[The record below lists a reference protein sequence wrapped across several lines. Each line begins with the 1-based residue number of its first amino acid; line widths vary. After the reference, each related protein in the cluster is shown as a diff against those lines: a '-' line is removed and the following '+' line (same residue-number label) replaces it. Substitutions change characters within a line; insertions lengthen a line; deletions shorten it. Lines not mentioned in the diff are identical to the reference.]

1 MSFFLL
7 VHPKKSSS
15 SHESSSFHP
24 RSKDSQEQKS
34 GSNNVDSDMLCMKNL
49 NTRENSE
56 VIKQIPNEANSQCD
70 EDLAVSERTGQGDR
84 RILTNNNPGG
94 GFEENHLK
102 SDLGRSDFIIR
113 GKKKTLKQLDPEK
126 FFHLK
131 EIVSKSS
138 TKTIQTATGIS
149 EGTTSTL
156 QKYTNIS
163 NSATR
168 KQDLPVEEM
177 KEIIPQEENST
188 IPKSRKIVKTIKT
201 NMPPQDAHIMKEIDS
216 ICAGLVNDI
225 SDDAI
230 ASYELEDTPA
240 FHSQVSVEHVSQK
253 NAKGKKEIKDGK
265 SSSEERYIEADE
277 TKVKPGHTVENVQQ
291 SVLLKASEDTVQQL
305 DQQNNPPNLNG
316 RLLLGRPG
324 NLNTEIGVKIKQE
337 MLDSC
342 EEHGKTVC
350 EVLTESSETSLNKNE
365 FHHVDPKSSSDDVRN
380 YIKKEEPQQIDDSV
394 NLSMQDS
401 EILLPDEFRLILGSI
416 KQEQEDL
423 DTFQCNDMNE
433 IEESASVEVKPT
445 LQRDYICGTSD
456 VDVDKVIADVST
468 SLRQMISNEGTVNSR
483 DIKCIAIGDSN
494 IDDKASRNSLDIKSE
509 PELLTTGT
517 SDGVPTSIDTECI
530 CNQNAKT
537 GSSSEAASVGTS
549 NACVSINSQ
558 YIMERETQ
566 LNSGVQGNSKIEFE
580 SDFLG
585 ISSFKSVAS
594 IMDTLKESLL
604 KLGAKEHHLGNRQC
618 QSTENFEDKHAQ
630 IDEPHSNLTNK
641 KLNMT
646 NIAEKSHTEEIDIY
660 EDTITEIDLDETS
673 SNMLIESLTSKE
685 KPAEDSV
692 ADDVWKMVLAS
703 SDDSDGRK
711 QDTDMVDQKTPGKS
725 STDTRR
731 KYFKTSKQICS
742 FTYHKIATRID
753 KVKSCRSLPT
763 LQKKMVTKTSMS
775 INPLY
780 QGETS
785 SDEDYQK
792 LKKDKKSKRKK
803 KKEKKEKSVVD
814 IVDGHCESKIA
825 KVKLKKKKSYLK
837 PSIVKAS
844 LKESKQAELDATFGS
859 LIQTRS
865 SRKSDRRESERSNIS
880 TESDTHS
887 VKTIFDRRKR
897 TSSTERNHYKHFD
910 NQSETDVR
918 VTEGKAL
925 MYNDKQEV
933 IDYMEQICSEE
944 FRKASPLKTSS
955 LFTAAQNLIKVK
967 KKEVFK
973 RMQVTPRKSEVLHYH
988 GRLSP
993 SGFERS
999 RRQGTSSSLDYERFD
1014 GQLSMDDRRLPH
1026 ERLQSLDDNAWLS
1039 QDEKSFYRDREKAVH
1054 RRSSDN
1060 ERWYF
1065 DQERRVMNG
1074 RKNSK
1079 YYWENPKL
1087 KQERRKCHED
1097 MSNLDDGNTI
1107 ERKTDTK
1114 KSQGV
1119 QPPGNKHMENESE
1132 KESRATEDRT
1142 AKEGKRI
1149 LNQKE
1154 ELSGKREFRIIKE
1167 STRNKPTISINVAEK
1182 DLSERNMIPF
1192 EAKKL
1197 VANEQKLSRHRKG
1210 SASAI
1215 STDPVSKENQGE
1227 KDEQENVKEGG
1238 QSEKGEVLKL
1248 ERDVKRKLFEASFE
1262 KDVSVDR
1269 DVRGGANMKESMRNE
1284 KQLQIDKRIDFTT
1297 DRETKVTDTDEIM
1310 TVEESNKERSA
1321 SRNNILS
1328 EITVKNK
1335 DFERKEISNQ
1345 AYTRQTVGHIPNI
1358 VDTFGKQPSS
1368 GDMSFINKDASDMVD
1383 GDEKMQSHPILND
1396 GNKQCCSVIN
1406 ENQEAD
1412 ESVSEILNANKHFN
1426 FPAKSNSNDV
1436 SLIRSKL
1443 FKDKQES
1450 SSQSI
1455 TVVQANATVSGT
1467 SAKIQV
1473 LDVFSTDPSSKVI
1486 FNQKSNYELR
1496 MSEDEV
1502 PEVHRS
1508 ETPKLAEV
1516 HGSNVDTPKLAG
1528 VYGEDVV
1535 VSNVVKVH
1543 ESNIG
1548 KVKVAEVHET
1558 DVGPPNERNKNND
1571 DTDVNASHRNKEVC
1585 QDSSS
1590 NGKTDFLKKLEM
1602 KNDNVY
1608 RETNSVKVASNES
1621 ACDSIKIINEAVT
1634 SAIGDTNSNLEMV
1647 QNSLSLSTFL
1657 KPIEFECRGKE
1668 GAANTA
1674 GLKNCLQGQVEPSSS
1689 DWCNSKESKKL
1700 TSDKVARKVEAIL
1713 ETCSELL
1720 TGIIEDV
1727 IESVAKEDVIESV
1740 AKDVIGSVAK
1750 EDVVEN
1756 VAEEDVIDSAAKENA
1771 IVENV
1776 AKKDV
1781 TESVTKEDVLLRE
1794 TVISSA
1800 TNGQQVPP
1808 SQASLNRT
1816 VETVSNDVRLEHD
1829 ATRKLGNMKK
1839 DIPNTTLHSTMKTS
1853 FLVSKEDSISGGEIL
1868 SDGEKSKNVIEDVI
1882 ESFAKVV
1889 FERVAKEDVIESVAK
1904 ENVESVARK
1913 DVIEG
1918 LTEEDVIESD
1928 TKEDM
1933 LLRETIIS
1941 SATNGQQVTPSQA
1954 SLNRTVETV
1963 SNDVRLEHDAT
1974 RKLGNMKKDI
1984 LNTTLHSTMKT
1995 FFLVSKE
2002 DSFSEGETLSD
2013 GEESKNSIKE
2023 KSKEDENQREVQN
2036 HPRNQKNKKQKKG
2049 SPDPLLKALKMER
2062 KKNKKNF
2069 KKVLR
2074 KKIALEN
2081 SAKEASRDEICEFSV
2096 GNIIS
2101 NSTETAGK
2109 SRSKGSLR
2117 EKGKLKVK
2125 SSPKLNIPNPTYQN
2139 KTKTS
2144 LSKDHLSEG
2153 EIRSDG
2159 EENGKLM
2166 FKEEKKKKHNERTT
2180 DALLK
2185 FLKFEH
2191 KKSKKLLKK
2200 SVRKKIALENK
2211 AREAVYNENC
2221 EFQEVEIMRNSTETT
2236 DKSRSKES
2244 LLEKESFKEKIE
2256 SELNPQ
2262 ISRPAGKERK
2272 SDLEYTDPEKESDSR
2287 IGRMSK
2293 GAITEDELETKEVTE
2308 PSNEKIIQK
2317 DEKDKDRNNSSYDN
2331 VKNFRKENN
2340 IDDLEEG
2347 EISDSSDNE
2356 SHEEKQRSHL
2366 PDTQVTSI
2374 MPTESRNRKEKDVP
2388 KISERRHKGHR
2399 HAERK
2404 TLNLDEWDRIDT
2416 VLEKERKYERERKY
2430 RREKDFQNDWPDQE
2444 KYRRK
2449 TVNQAEHSNGAAKEK
2464 GFHRSLRSD
2473 PHDLRDQKECE
2484 WQFSSVRNRV
2494 GGHGI
2499 HRMGRRLSEDES
2511 VWRRDK
2517 RKGHT
2522 EIPSHEINN
2531 RNPEAGDVPDN
2542 NICEGKHFSRRI
2554 CFKIVDVILMFSYL
2568 SDYLISVFNA
2578 RNYFK

>member
-34 GSNNVDSDMLCMKNL
+34 GSNIVDSDMLGMKNL

-56 VIKQIPNEANSQCD
+56 EIKQIPNEANSQCD
-70 EDLAVSERTGQGDR
+70 EDLAVSERTGQGDLI
-84 RILTNNNPGG
+84 ILTNNNPGG

-102 SDLGRSDFIIR
+102 SDLGRSDFIIC

-131 EIVSKSS
+131 EIVSKS
-138 TKTIQTATGIS
+138 TKKTIQTATVIS
-149 EGTTSTL
+149 EGTTSSL

-163 NSATR
+163 NSANR
-168 KQDLPVEEM
+168 KQDLPVE
-177 KEIIPQEENST
+177 EIIPQEENST
-188 IPKSRKIVKTIKT
+188 IPNSREIVKTIKT

-240 FHSQVSVEHVSQK
+240 FHSQVSLEHVLQK
-253 NAKGKKEIKDGK
+253 TAKGKKEIKDGK

-291 SVLLKASEDTVQQL
+291 SVLPKASEDTVQQL

-316 RLLLGRPG
+316 RLLLGWPD

-337 MLDSC
+337 MLDSS

-350 EVLTESSETSLNKNE
+350 EVLTESSSETLNKNE
-365 FHHVDPKSSSDDVRN
+365 FYHFDPKSSSDDVRN
-380 YIKKEEPQQIDDSV
+380 DIKKEEPQQIDDSV

-401 EILLPDEFRLILGSI
+401 ETLLPDEFRLILGSI

-423 DTFQCNDMNE
+423 DTSQCNDMNE
-433 IEESASVEVKPT
+433 IEESASVQVKPT

-456 VDVDKVIADVST
+456 VDDDKVIADVST

-483 DIKCIAIGDSN
+483 DIKCIATGDSN

-530 CNQNAKT
+530 CNENAKT
-537 GSSSEAASVGTS
+537 GSSSEIASVGTS
-549 NACVSINSQ
+549 SACVSINSQ

-566 LNSGVQGNSKIEFE
+566 LNSGVQGNSKIECE

-604 KLGAKEHHLGNRQC
+604 KLGAKEQC
-618 QSTENFEDKHAQ
+618 QSTEKFEDNHAQ

-673 SNMLIESLTSKE
+673 SNMMIESLTSKK

-703 SDDSDGRK
+703 SDHSDGRK
-711 QDTDMVDQKTPGKS
+711 RDTDKVDQKTPEKS

-753 KVKSCRSLPT
+753 KVKSCRSLRT

-780 QGETS
+780 QGQTS

-803 KKEKKEKSVVD
+803 KKDKKEKSVVD

-844 LKESKQAELDATFGS
+844 IKESKQAELDATFGS

-865 SRKSDRRESERSNIS
+865 TRKSARRESERSNIS

-918 VTEGKAL
+918 LTEGKAL

-973 RMQVTPRKSEVLHYH
+973 RKQVTPRKSEVLDYH

-993 SGFERS
+993 SGFEHS

-1014 GQLSMDDRRLPH
+1014 RQLSMDDRRLPH

-1087 KQERRKCHED
+1087 KQERLKCHED

-1107 ERKTDTK
+1107 ERKADTK
-1114 KSQGV
+1114 KIQGV
-1119 QPPGNKHMENESE
+1119 QPPGNKHLENESE
-1132 KESRATEDRT
+1132 KGSRATEDRT
-1142 AKEGKRI
+1142 AKERKGI
-1149 LNQKE
+1149 LDQNE
-1154 ELSGKREFRIIKE
+1154 ELSGKREFRMIKE
-1167 STRNKPTISINVAEK
+1167 STRNKPTISTNVAEK
-1182 DLSERNMIPF
+1182 DVSERNMIPF

-1197 VANEQKLSRHRKG
+1197 VASEQKLSKHRKG

-1215 STDPVSKENQGE
+1215 SAGPVSKENQGE

-1238 QSEKGEVLKL
+1238 QSEKGEVLNL

-1262 KDVSVDR
+1262 KDASIDR
-1269 DVRGGANMKESMRNE
+1269 DVRGGSNMKESMKNE
-1284 KQLQIDKRIDFTT
+1284 KQLQIDKRIDYTT

-1310 TVEESNKERSA
+1310 TVEESNEERSA
-1321 SRNNILS
+1321 FRSNIVS

-1335 DFERKEISNQ
+1335 NLERKQISNQ

-1368 GDMSFINKDASDMVD
+1368 GDMSFVNKDASDMVD

-1396 GNKQCCSVIN
+1396 GNKQCCSVMS

-1412 ESVSEILNANKHFN
+1412 ESVSKILNANKHFN
-1426 FPAKSNSNDV
+1426 FPTKSNSNDV

-1443 FKDKQES
+1443 FKGKQES

-1455 TVVQANATVSGT
+1455 TVVQANATVSDT

-1473 LDVFSTDPSSKVI
+1473 LDVFSTDPSSKII
-1486 FNQKSNYELR
+1486 FNQNANYELR

-1508 ETPKLAEV
+1508 DERTPNVAEV
-1516 HGSNVDTPKLAG
+1516 HGSNVDTPKVAG
-1528 VYGEDVV
+1528 VYGADVV

-1548 KVKVAEVHET
+1548 KVKVAEVHES
-1558 DVGPPNERNKNND
+1558 DVGPPSERNKNND
-1571 DTDVNASHRNKEVC
+1571 DTDVNASHHNKEVC
-1585 QDSSS
+1585 QDSSF
-1590 NGKTDFLKKLEM
+1590 NGKTNFLKKLEM

-1608 RETNSVKVASNES
+1608 KKTNSVKVASNES
-1621 ACDSIKIINEAVT
+1621 ACDSIKIINEAVI
-1634 SAIGDTNSNLEMV
+1634 SAIGDTDSNLEMV

-1657 KPIEFECRGKE
+1657 KPVEFDCRGKE

-1674 GLKNCLQGQVEPSSS
+1674 GLKGCLQRQVEPSSS
-1689 DWCNSKESKKL
+1689 HWCNSKESKKL
-1700 TSDKVARKVEAIL
+1700 TSDKAIL

-1740 AKDVIGSVAK
+1740 AKDFIGSVVK

-1756 VAEEDVIDSAAKENA
+1756 VAEEDVIESVAKENV
-1771 IVENV
+1771 IENF

-1781 TESVTKEDVLLRE
+1781 IESVTKEDLLLRE
-1794 TVISSA
+1794 TIIGSA

-1853 FLVSKEDSISGGEIL
+1853 FLVSKEDSIS
-1868 SDGEKSKNVIEDVI
+1868 
-1882 ESFAKVV
+1882 
-1889 FERVAKEDVIESVAK
+1889 
-1904 ENVESVARK
+1904 
-1913 DVIEG
+1913 EG
-1918 LTEEDVIESD
+1918 
-1928 TKEDM
+1928 K
-1933 LLRETIIS
+1933 
-1941 SATNGQQVTPSQA
+1941 
-1954 SLNRTVETV
+1954 
-1963 SNDVRLEHDAT
+1963 
-1974 RKLGNMKKDI
+1974 
-1984 LNTTLHSTMKT
+1984 
-1995 FFLVSKE
+1995 
-2002 DSFSEGETLSD
+2002 TLSD

-2023 KSKEDENQREVQN
+2023 KSKEDQNQRQVQN
-2036 HPRNQKNKKQKKG
+2036 HPRNQKKKKKKKG
-2049 SPDPLLKALKMER
+2049 SPDPLLKALKMEP

-2081 SAKEASRDEICEFSV
+2081 RAKEASRDEICEFSV

-2109 SRSKGSLR
+2109 SRSKGRLR
-2117 EKGKLKVK
+2117 KKGKLKVK

-2139 KTKTS
+2139 KMKTS

-2159 EENGKLM
+2159 EDNGKLM

-2185 FLKFEH
+2185 SLKFEH
-2191 KKSKKLLKK
+2191 RKTKKLLRK

-2244 LLEKESFKEKIE
+2244 LLEKETFKEKIE

-2262 ISRPAGKERK
+2262 ISRPTGKERK
-2272 SDLEYTDPEKESDSR
+2272 SDSEFTDPVKESDSR

-2317 DEKDKDRNNSSYDN
+2317 DEKDKGKNNSSYDN

-2356 SHEEKQRSHL
+2356 SQEEKQRSHL

-2374 MPTESRNRKEKDVP
+2374 MPTESRNRKGKDVP
-2388 KISERRHKGHR
+2388 KTSERRQKGHR
-2399 HAERK
+2399 HAEHK
-2404 TLNLDEWDRIDT
+2404 TLNLDGWDRIDT

-2430 RREKDFQNDWPDQE
+2430 RREKDFQNDWPDEE

-2499 HRMGRRLSEDES
+2499 HRVGRRLSEDES

-2531 RNPEAGDVPDN
+2531 RNPEAGDVPGN
-2542 NICEGKHFSRRI
+2542 NFCEGKHFSRCI
-2554 CFKIVDVILMFSYL
+2554 CFKIVDVIVMFSYL

>member
-34 GSNNVDSDMLCMKNL
+34 GSNIVDSDMLGMKNL

-56 VIKQIPNEANSQCD
+56 EIKQIPNEANSQCD
-70 EDLAVSERTGQGDR
+70 EDLAVSERTGQGDLI
-84 RILTNNNPGG
+84 ILTNNNPGG

-102 SDLGRSDFIIR
+102 SDLGRSDFIIC

-131 EIVSKSS
+131 EIVSKS
-138 TKTIQTATGIS
+138 TKKTIQTATVIS
-149 EGTTSTL
+149 EGTTSSL

-163 NSATR
+163 NSANR
-168 KQDLPVEEM
+168 KQDLPVE
-177 KEIIPQEENST
+177 EIIPQEENST
-188 IPKSRKIVKTIKT
+188 IPNSREIVKTIKT

-240 FHSQVSVEHVSQK
+240 FHSQVSLEHVLQK
-253 NAKGKKEIKDGK
+253 TAKGKKEIKDGK

-291 SVLLKASEDTVQQL
+291 SVLPKASEDTVQQL

-316 RLLLGRPG
+316 RLLLGWPD

-337 MLDSC
+337 MLDSS

-350 EVLTESSETSLNKNE
+350 EVLTESSSETLNKNE
-365 FHHVDPKSSSDDVRN
+365 FYHFDPKSSSDDVRN
-380 YIKKEEPQQIDDSV
+380 DIKKEEPQQIDDSV

-401 EILLPDEFRLILGSI
+401 ETLLPDEFRLILGSI
-416 KQEQEDL
+416 KQEQDDL
-423 DTFQCNDMNE
+423 DTSQCNDMNE
-433 IEESASVEVKPT
+433 IEESASVQVKPT

-456 VDVDKVIADVST
+456 VDDDKVIADVST

-483 DIKCIAIGDSN
+483 DIKCIATGDSN

-530 CNQNAKT
+530 CNENAKT
-537 GSSSEAASVGTS
+537 GSSSEIASVGTS
-549 NACVSINSQ
+549 SACVSINSQ

-566 LNSGVQGNSKIEFE
+566 LNSGVQGNSKIECE

-604 KLGAKEHHLGNRQC
+604 KLGAKEQC
-618 QSTENFEDKHAQ
+618 QSTEKFEDNHAQ

-673 SNMLIESLTSKE
+673 SNMMIESLTSKK

-703 SDDSDGRK
+703 SDHSDGRK
-711 QDTDMVDQKTPGKS
+711 RDTDKVDQKTPEKS

-753 KVKSCRSLPT
+753 KVKSCRSLRT
-763 LQKKMVTKTSMS
+763 LQKKMVTKISMS

-780 QGETS
+780 QGQTS

-844 LKESKQAELDATFGS
+844 IKESKQAELDATFGS

-865 SRKSDRRESERSNIS
+865 TRKSARRESERSNIS

-973 RMQVTPRKSEVLHYH
+973 RKQVTPRKSEVLDYH

-993 SGFERS
+993 SGFEHS

-1014 GQLSMDDRRLPH
+1014 RQLSMDDRRLPH

-1087 KQERRKCHED
+1087 KQERLKCHED

-1107 ERKTDTK
+1107 ERKADTK
-1114 KSQGV
+1114 KIQGV
-1119 QPPGNKHMENESE
+1119 QPPGNKHLENESE
-1132 KESRATEDRT
+1132 KGSRATEDRT
-1142 AKEGKRI
+1142 AKERKGI
-1149 LNQKE
+1149 LDQNE
-1154 ELSGKREFRIIKE
+1154 ELSGKREFRMIKE
-1167 STRNKPTISINVAEK
+1167 STRNKPTISTNVAEK
-1182 DLSERNMIPF
+1182 DVSERNMIPF

-1197 VANEQKLSRHRKG
+1197 VASEQKLSKHRKG

-1215 STDPVSKENQGE
+1215 SAGPVSKENQGE

-1238 QSEKGEVLKL
+1238 QSEKGEVLNL

-1262 KDVSVDR
+1262 KDASIDR
-1269 DVRGGANMKESMRNE
+1269 DVRGGSNMKESMKNE
-1284 KQLQIDKRIDFTT
+1284 KQLQIDKRIDYTT

-1310 TVEESNKERSA
+1310 TVEESNEERSA
-1321 SRNNILS
+1321 FRSNIVS

-1335 DFERKEISNQ
+1335 NLERKQISNQ

-1368 GDMSFINKDASDMVD
+1368 GDMSFVNKDASDMVD

-1396 GNKQCCSVIN
+1396 GNKQCCSVMS

-1426 FPAKSNSNDV
+1426 FPTKSNSNDV

-1443 FKDKQES
+1443 FKGKQES

-1455 TVVQANATVSGT
+1455 TVVQANATVSDT

-1473 LDVFSTDPSSKVI
+1473 LDVFSTDPSSKII
-1486 FNQKSNYELR
+1486 FNQNANYELR

-1508 ETPKLAEV
+1508 DERTPNVAEV
-1516 HGSNVDTPKLAG
+1516 HGSNVDTPKVAG
-1528 VYGEDVV
+1528 VYGADVV

-1548 KVKVAEVHET
+1548 KVKVAEVHES
-1558 DVGPPNERNKNND
+1558 DVGPPSERNKNND
-1571 DTDVNASHRNKEVC
+1571 DTDVNASHHNKEVC
-1585 QDSSS
+1585 QDSSF
-1590 NGKTDFLKKLEM
+1590 NGKTNFLKKLEM
-1602 KNDNVY
+1602 KNDDVY
-1608 RETNSVKVASNES
+1608 KKTNSVKVASNES
-1621 ACDSIKIINEAVT
+1621 ACDSIKIINEAVI
-1634 SAIGDTNSNLEMV
+1634 SAIGDTDSNLEMV

-1657 KPIEFECRGKE
+1657 KPVEFDCRGKE

-1674 GLKNCLQGQVEPSSS
+1674 GLKGCLQGQVEPSSS
-1689 DWCNSKESKKL
+1689 HWCNSKESKKL
-1700 TSDKVARKVEAIL
+1700 TSDKAIL

-1740 AKDVIGSVAK
+1740 AKDFIGSVVK

-1756 VAEEDVIDSAAKENA
+1756 VAEEDVIESVAKENV
-1771 IVENV
+1771 IENF

-1781 TESVTKEDVLLRE
+1781 IESVTKEDLLLRE
-1794 TVISSA
+1794 TIIGSATNGQQVPPSQASLNRTVETVSKDVRLEHDATRKLGNMKKDIPNTTLHSTMKTSFLVSKEDSTSVGEILSEGEESKNVIEDVIESFAKDVFERAAKEDVIESVAKENVIESVAKKDVIEGFTEEDVIESDTKEDMLLRETIISSA
-1800 TNGQQVPP
+1800 TNGQPAPP

-1853 FLVSKEDSISGGEIL
+1853 FLVSKEDSIS
-1868 SDGEKSKNVIEDVI
+1868 
-1882 ESFAKVV
+1882 
-1889 FERVAKEDVIESVAK
+1889 
-1904 ENVESVARK
+1904 
-1913 DVIEG
+1913 EG
-1918 LTEEDVIESD
+1918 
-1928 TKEDM
+1928 K
-1933 LLRETIIS
+1933 
-1941 SATNGQQVTPSQA
+1941 
-1954 SLNRTVETV
+1954 
-1963 SNDVRLEHDAT
+1963 
-1974 RKLGNMKKDI
+1974 
-1984 LNTTLHSTMKT
+1984 
-1995 FFLVSKE
+1995 
-2002 DSFSEGETLSD
+2002 TLSD

-2023 KSKEDENQREVQN
+2023 KSKEDQNQREVQN
-2036 HPRNQKNKKQKKG
+2036 HPRNQKKKKKKKG
-2049 SPDPLLKALKMER
+2049 SPDPLLKALKMEP

-2081 SAKEASRDEICEFSV
+2081 RAKEASRDEICEFSV

-2109 SRSKGSLR
+2109 SRSKGRLR
-2117 EKGKLKVK
+2117 KKGKLKVK

-2139 KTKTS
+2139 KMKTS

-2185 FLKFEH
+2185 SLKFEH
-2191 KKSKKLLKK
+2191 RKTKKLLRK

-2244 LLEKESFKEKIE
+2244 LLEKETFKEKIE

-2262 ISRPAGKERK
+2262 ISRPTGKERK
-2272 SDLEYTDPEKESDSR
+2272 SDSEFTDPVKESDSR

-2293 GAITEDELETKEVTE
+2293 GAITEDELETKEVRE

-2317 DEKDKDRNNSSYDN
+2317 DEKDKGKNNSSYDN
-2331 VKNFRKENN
+2331 VKNFRKENT

-2356 SHEEKQRSHL
+2356 SQEEKQRSHL

-2374 MPTESRNRKEKDVP
+2374 MPTESRNRKGKDVP
-2388 KISERRHKGHR
+2388 KTLERRHKGHR
-2399 HAERK
+2399 HAEHK
-2404 TLNLDEWDRIDT
+2404 TLNLDGWDRIDT

-2430 RREKDFQNDWPDQE
+2430 RREKDFQNDWPDEE

-2499 HRMGRRLSEDES
+2499 HRVGRRLSEDES

-2531 RNPEAGDVPDN
+2531 RNPEAGDVPGN
-2542 NICEGKHFSRRI
+2542 NFCEGKHFSRCI
-2554 CFKIVDVILMFSYL
+2554 CFKIVDVIVMFSYL

>member
-34 GSNNVDSDMLCMKNL
+34 GSNIVDSDMLGMKNL

-56 VIKQIPNEANSQCD
+56 EIKQIPNEANSQCD
-70 EDLAVSERTGQGDR
+70 EDLAVSERTGQGDLI
-84 RILTNNNPGG
+84 ILTNNNPGG

-102 SDLGRSDFIIR
+102 SDLGRSDFIIC

-131 EIVSKSS
+131 EIVSKS
-138 TKTIQTATGIS
+138 TKKTIQTATVIS
-149 EGTTSTL
+149 EGTTSSL

-163 NSATR
+163 NSANR
-168 KQDLPVEEM
+168 KQDLPVE
-177 KEIIPQEENST
+177 EIIPQEENST
-188 IPKSRKIVKTIKT
+188 IPNSREIVKTIKT

-240 FHSQVSVEHVSQK
+240 FHSQVSLEHVLQK
-253 NAKGKKEIKDGK
+253 TAKGKKEIKDGK

-291 SVLLKASEDTVQQL
+291 SVLPKASEDTVQQL

-316 RLLLGRPG
+316 RLLLGWPD

-337 MLDSC
+337 MLDSS

-350 EVLTESSETSLNKNE
+350 EVLTESSSETLNKNE
-365 FHHVDPKSSSDDVRN
+365 FYHFDPKSSSDDVRN
-380 YIKKEEPQQIDDSV
+380 DIKKEEPQQIDDSV

-401 EILLPDEFRLILGSI
+401 ETLLPDEFRLILGSI

-423 DTFQCNDMNE
+423 DTSQCNDMNE
-433 IEESASVEVKPT
+433 IEESASVQVKPT

-456 VDVDKVIADVST
+456 VDDDKVIADVST

-483 DIKCIAIGDSN
+483 DIKCIATGDSN

-530 CNQNAKT
+530 CNENAKT
-537 GSSSEAASVGTS
+537 GSSSEIASVGTS
-549 NACVSINSQ
+549 SACVSINSQ

-566 LNSGVQGNSKIEFE
+566 LNSGVQGNSKIECE

-604 KLGAKEHHLGNRQC
+604 KLGAKEQC
-618 QSTENFEDKHAQ
+618 QSTEKFEDNNAQ

-673 SNMLIESLTSKE
+673 SNMMIESLTSKK

-703 SDDSDGRK
+703 SDHSDGRK
-711 QDTDMVDQKTPGKS
+711 RDTDKVDQKTPEKS

-753 KVKSCRSLPT
+753 KVKSCRSLRT

-780 QGETS
+780 QGQTS

-844 LKESKQAELDATFGS
+844 IKESKQAELDATFGS

-865 SRKSDRRESERSNIS
+865 TRKSARRESERSNIS

-973 RMQVTPRKSEVLHYH
+973 RKQVTPRKSEVLDYH

-993 SGFERS
+993 SGFEHS

-1014 GQLSMDDRRLPH
+1014 RQLSMDDRRLPH

-1087 KQERRKCHED
+1087 KQERLKCHED

-1107 ERKTDTK
+1107 ERKADTK
-1114 KSQGV
+1114 KIQGV
-1119 QPPGNKHMENESE
+1119 QPPGNKHLENESE
-1132 KESRATEDRT
+1132 KGSRATEDRT
-1142 AKEGKRI
+1142 AKERKGI
-1149 LNQKE
+1149 LDQNE
-1154 ELSGKREFRIIKE
+1154 ELSGKREFRMIKE
-1167 STRNKPTISINVAEK
+1167 STRNKPTISTNVAEK
-1182 DLSERNMIPF
+1182 DVSERNMIPF

-1197 VANEQKLSRHRKG
+1197 VASEQKLSKHRKG

-1215 STDPVSKENQGE
+1215 SAGPVSKENQGE

-1238 QSEKGEVLKL
+1238 QSEKGEVLNL

-1262 KDVSVDR
+1262 KDASIDR
-1269 DVRGGANMKESMRNE
+1269 DVRGGSNMKESMKNE
-1284 KQLQIDKRIDFTT
+1284 KQLQIDKRINYTT

-1310 TVEESNKERSA
+1310 TVEESNEERSA
-1321 SRNNILS
+1321 FRSNIVS

-1335 DFERKEISNQ
+1335 NLERKQISNQ

-1368 GDMSFINKDASDMVD
+1368 GDMSFVNKDASDMVD

-1396 GNKQCCSVIN
+1396 GNKQCCSVMS

-1426 FPAKSNSNDV
+1426 FPTKSNSNDV

-1443 FKDKQES
+1443 FKGKQES

-1455 TVVQANATVSGT
+1455 TVVQANATVSDT

-1473 LDVFSTDPSSKVI
+1473 LDVFSTDPSSKII
-1486 FNQKSNYELR
+1486 FNQNANYELR

-1508 ETPKLAEV
+1508 DERTPNVAEV
-1516 HGSNVDTPKLAG
+1516 HGSNVDTPKVAG
-1528 VYGEDVV
+1528 VYGADVV

-1548 KVKVAEVHET
+1548 KVKVAEVHES
-1558 DVGPPNERNKNND
+1558 DVGPPSERNKNND
-1571 DTDVNASHRNKEVC
+1571 DTDVNASHHNKEVC
-1585 QDSSS
+1585 QDSSF
-1590 NGKTDFLKKLEM
+1590 NGKTNFLKKLEM

-1608 RETNSVKVASNES
+1608 KKTNSVKVASNES
-1621 ACDSIKIINEAVT
+1621 ACDSIKIINEAVI
-1634 SAIGDTNSNLEMV
+1634 SAIGDTDSNLEMV

-1657 KPIEFECRGKE
+1657 KPVEFDCRGKE

-1674 GLKNCLQGQVEPSSS
+1674 GLKGCLQGQVEPSSS
-1689 DWCNSKESKKL
+1689 HWCNSKESKKL
-1700 TSDKVARKVEAIL
+1700 TSDKAIL

-1740 AKDVIGSVAK
+1740 AKDFIGSVVK

-1756 VAEEDVIDSAAKENA
+1756 VAEEDVIESVAKENV
-1771 IVENV
+1771 IENF

-1781 TESVTKEDVLLRE
+1781 IESVTKEDLLLRE
-1794 TVISSA
+1794 TIIGSATNGQQVPPSQASLNRTVETVSNDVRLEHDATRKLENMKKDIPNTTLHSTMKTSFLVSKEDSTSVGEILSEGEESKNVIEDVIESFAKDVFERAAKEDVIESVAKENVIESVAKKDVIEGFTEEDVIESDTKEDMLLRETIISSA
-1800 TNGQQVPP
+1800 TNGQPAPP

-1853 FLVSKEDSISGGEIL
+1853 FLVSKEDSIS
-1868 SDGEKSKNVIEDVI
+1868 
-1882 ESFAKVV
+1882 
-1889 FERVAKEDVIESVAK
+1889 
-1904 ENVESVARK
+1904 
-1913 DVIEG
+1913 EG
-1918 LTEEDVIESD
+1918 
-1928 TKEDM
+1928 K
-1933 LLRETIIS
+1933 
-1941 SATNGQQVTPSQA
+1941 
-1954 SLNRTVETV
+1954 
-1963 SNDVRLEHDAT
+1963 
-1974 RKLGNMKKDI
+1974 
-1984 LNTTLHSTMKT
+1984 
-1995 FFLVSKE
+1995 
-2002 DSFSEGETLSD
+2002 TLSD

-2023 KSKEDENQREVQN
+2023 KSKEDQNQREVQN
-2036 HPRNQKNKKQKKG
+2036 HPRNQKKKKKKEG
-2049 SPDPLLKALKMER
+2049 SPDPLLKALKMEP

-2081 SAKEASRDEICEFSV
+2081 RAKEASRDEICEFSV

-2109 SRSKGSLR
+2109 SRSKGRLR
-2117 EKGKLKVK
+2117 KKGKLKVK

-2139 KTKTS
+2139 KMKTS

-2185 FLKFEH
+2185 SLKFEH
-2191 KKSKKLLKK
+2191 RKTKKLLRK

-2244 LLEKESFKEKIE
+2244 LLEKETFKEKIE

-2262 ISRPAGKERK
+2262 ISRPTGKERK
-2272 SDLEYTDPEKESDSR
+2272 SDSEFTDPVKESDSR

-2317 DEKDKDRNNSSYDN
+2317 DEKDKGKNNSSYDN

-2356 SHEEKQRSHL
+2356 SQEEKQRSHL

-2374 MPTESRNRKEKDVP
+2374 MPTESRNRKGKDVP
-2388 KISERRHKGHR
+2388 KTSERRHKGHR
-2399 HAERK
+2399 HAEHK
-2404 TLNLDEWDRIDT
+2404 TLKLDGWDRIDT

-2430 RREKDFQNDWPDQE
+2430 RREKDFQNDWPDEE

-2499 HRMGRRLSEDES
+2499 HRVGRRLSEDES

-2531 RNPEAGDVPDN
+2531 RNPEAGDVPGN
-2542 NICEGKHFSRRI
+2542 NFCEGKHFSRCI
-2554 CFKIVDVILMFSYL
+2554 CFKIVDVIVMFSYL